1 MTDAE
6 RAEAREAGW
15 MEGIRDALA
24 ACEAQIETW
33 DEKTPED
40 ALRIAGGLRCVLA
53 IANAAKAKTKD
64 W

>member
-1 MTDAE
+1 
-6 RAEAREAGW
+6 